1 MKTMTTPIE
10 DNDNAANKAAA
21 TTLLLQAANDLRQ
34 SSQDEKMIAKRGI
47 ISEKGNENLAKKKD
61 QTNKFSRKR
70 KE

>member
-34 SSQDEKMIAKRGI
+34 SSQDEK
-47 ISEKGNENLAKKKD
+47 
-61 QTNKFSRKR
+61 
-70 KE
+70 